1 MPEALRS
8 SQPLSPKPMRTP
20 SPLLAENPPR
30 RDTVAALSSHE
41 AVANEEELVK
51 ILEEVVPSIRVAAGA
66 VNKVITTMIAAAVDQ
81 ILGVDV
87 VLDGKTT
94 TSQLETEMLPSTSRL
109 TGSYSRKSTS
119 TDWPS

>member
-41 AVANEEELVK
+41 AVANEELVK
-51 ILEEVVPSIRVAAGA
+51 ILEEAVLSFRVAAGV
-66 VNKVITTMIAAAVDQ
+66 VNRVITTMIAAAVDQ